1 MSGLTIFTGNRLELL
16 LEQFADTVRTNLP
29 DPFQKEFV
37 VVQSTG
43 MERWISMELAQRLGI
58 CANVK
63 FLFPNQLIDSVFRTL
78 YPHVP
83 EESLFLPEIMNWI
96 IMKILPG
103 RLNDPA
109 FQSLR
114 SYIDDDEDKLK
125 RFQLSTRIA
134 QLFDDYLLFRPEMIL
149 DWEQGGDD
157 HWQAVLWRD
166 LVRTVSRPH
175 RAGLAA
181 DFIQEIHSV
190 PETAENLPQRISIF
204 GISYLPP
211 FHLQVINAVS
221 SVIDIRYFLLNPS
234 SEFWSYIEPR
244 RRIDELTV
252 RYESLH
258 KDSEVD
264 LLFEEG
270 NALLASMGKH
280 GRDFL
285 KPAMECDARI
295 HDFIAYDPP
304 ADTVL
309 ACIQSD
315 ILHLRNRNAKN
326 DPVDFI
332 VEEDTSVE
340 IHSCHGPMREMEILY
355 DNLLD
360 AFQVDPELYPKDILV
375 MIPDIELYAP
385 YIQAVFDSPE
395 DENQR
400 IPYSIAD
407 RSLINESSFMASFF
421 SLLELSGSRFGVSEV
436 LSVLESDAVQGK
448 FSFSI
453 KDIELIRLWV
463 GETSIRWGIDQHS
476 REGLGLPSFAENT
489 WSEGLKRLMLGYA
502 VSGRDEFLFNGIL
515 PHDGV
520 EGQEASVLG
529 RLYEF
534 MTQLFDA
541 AEELRAEHSLDA
553 WSTILERIFETF
565 FGVEDQWEKEYQVV
579 LESLTNLRH
588 LADITDF
595 EEKVGLRVIKSCLQK
610 HIEGKTGFGFL
621 SGGVTFCAMVPMR
634 SIPFKIICLCGMND
648 EAFPRRRQSVSFDLI
663 SANPRPGDRSRR
675 DDDRYLFLETLLS
688 AREKLYISYQGQ
700 DTQDNG
706 TLPPSVVVSE
716 LLDYIAAGF
725 YPPDKKAEE
734 YLVTK
739 HRLQPFSPEYFRPD
753 SALLSYSKE
762 NYRAA
767 VRKIDTSRMSAPFF
781 AEPLA
786 KPGDEWKS
794 VSIRRLCEFYANPA
808 QYLVRERLG
817 VFLEETDT
825 VLDDR
830 EVFMLDG
837 LLNYGLKQHLVQ
849 HTLSGHGAEEQYDL
863 IKAKG
868 LLPHGTVGSRVY
880 KNSLREADSFVDRV
894 RPYLEGALLEPLEV
908 DFLLGPFRISGRI
921 ENIYPSYGIAY
932 RCAKIKPKDRTTIW
946 IQHLL
951 MNHARRAGYPLES
964 LYIAEDGIFR
974 YTTLDNAEEVLKELL
989 RLYWSGLSFPL
1000 PFFPRCSLEYAV
1012 STVLKNKDRDEA
1024 LKSATRLWTGNGN
1037 SDAESENPYFRL
1049 CFSDPKPFNEDFIDI
1064 AVKVFEPLLLHEE
1077 EVKS

>member
-29 DPFQKEFV
+29 DPFQKEFI

-83 EESLFLPEIMNWI
+83 EESLFLPEIMSWI

-149 DWEQGGDD
+149 DWEQDKDD

-166 LVRTVSRPH
+166 LVHTVNRPH
-175 RAGLAA
+175 RAGLAG
-181 DFIQEIHSV
+181 DFIQEII
-190 PETAENLPQRISIF
+190 PFRKQRKTLPQRISIF

-234 SEFWSYIEPR
+234 SEFWNYIEPR
-244 RRIDELTV
+244 KRIDKLTV

-285 KPAMECDARI
+285 KPAMECDAHI
-295 HDFIAYDPP
+295 HGFIAYDPP

-309 ACIQSD
+309 TCIQSD
-315 ILHLRNRNAKN
+315 ILHLQNRTAEN

-360 AFQVDPELYPKDILV
+360 AFQADPELHPRDILV

-395 DENQR
+395 DENR
-400 IPYSIAD
+400 RVPYSIAD
-407 RSLINESSFMASFF
+407 RGLINESSFMASFF

-489 WSEGLKRLMLGYA
+489 WAEGLKRLMLGYA
-502 VSGRDEFLFNGIL
+502 VPGRDEFLFNGIL
-515 PHDGV
+515 PHDGI
-520 EGQEASVLG
+520 EGQEAAVLG

-534 MTQLFDA
+534 MTQLFNS
-541 AEELRAEHSLDA
+541 AEELRREHSLEA
-553 WSTILERIFETF
+553 WSTILERILETF
-565 FGVEDQWEKEYQVV
+565 LMWMT
-579 LESLTNLRH
+579 S
-588 LADITDF
+588 
-595 EEKVGLRVIKSCLQK
+595 
-610 HIEGKTGFGFL
+610 GKKNT
-621 SGGVTFCAMVPMR
+621 R
-634 SIPFKIICLCGMND
+634 
-648 EAFPRRRQSVSFDLI
+648 
-663 SANPRPGDRSRR
+663 
-675 DDDRYLFLETLLS
+675 LFL
-688 AREKLYISYQGQ
+688 
-700 DTQDNG
+700 
-706 TLPPSVVVSE
+706 
-716 LLDYIAAGF
+716 
-725 YPPDKKAEE
+725 
-734 YLVTK
+734 
-739 HRLQPFSPEYFRPD
+739 
-753 SALLSYSKE
+753 
-762 NYRAA
+762 
-767 VRKIDTSRMSAPFF
+767 
-781 AEPLA
+781 
-786 KPGDEWKS
+786 KP
-794 VSIRRLCEFYANPA
+794 
-808 QYLVRERLG
+808 
-817 VFLEETDT
+817 
-825 VLDDR
+825 
-830 EVFMLDG
+830 
-837 LLNYGLKQHLVQ
+837 
-849 HTLSGHGAEEQYDL
+849 
-863 IKAKG
+863 
-868 LLPHGTVGSRVY
+868 
-880 KNSLREADSFVDRV
+880 
-894 RPYLEGALLEPLEV
+894 
-908 DFLLGPFRISGRI
+908 
-921 ENIYPSYGIAY
+921 
-932 RCAKIKPKDRTTIW
+932 
-946 IQHLL
+946 
-951 MNHARRAGYPLES
+951 
-964 LYIAEDGIFR
+964 
-974 YTTLDNAEEVLKELL
+974 
-989 RLYWSGLSFPL
+989 
-1000 PFFPRCSLEYAV
+1000 
-1012 STVLKNKDRDEA
+1012 
-1024 LKSATRLWTGNGN
+1024 
-1037 SDAESENPYFRL
+1037 
-1049 CFSDPKPFNEDFIDI
+1049 
-1064 AVKVFEPLLLHEE
+1064 
-1077 EVKS
+1077 